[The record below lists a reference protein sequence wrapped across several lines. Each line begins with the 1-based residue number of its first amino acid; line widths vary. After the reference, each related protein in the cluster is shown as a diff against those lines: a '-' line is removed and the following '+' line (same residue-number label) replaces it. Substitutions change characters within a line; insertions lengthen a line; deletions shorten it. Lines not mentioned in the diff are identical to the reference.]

1 MKNVKQSTN
10 IKLLSSSFLAI
21 FVMLLMSSCNKNLA
35 DKTVPGNAQLSA
47 LGKSAP
53 TEQTN
58 GLVQVPFEE
67 TLFVPCA
74 NDGAG
79 EDVIITG
86 TTHFVYQM
94 VWNDNGFHLVYHDN
108 SQGISGTGLIS
119 GEKFSGSDGTQG
131 TVSASWVD
139 NKWTGTTIEQMK
151 INGNKTRYTVR
162 YKHHLV
168 VTPDGKVTVSSNEKT
183 VDCSTK

>member
-10 IKLLSSSFLAI
+10 IKLLSSSFLAV
-21 FVMLLMSSCNKNLA
+21 FLMLLLSSCNKNLA
-35 DKTVPGNAQLSA
+35 DKTVADEPLSA
-47 LGKSAP
+47 LGKSP
-53 TEQTN
+53 SNNENN

-74 NDGAG
+74 NGGTG
-79 EDVIITG
+79 EDVTFTG

-94 VWNDNGFHLVYHDN
+94 VWNENGFHLVYHDN
-108 SQGISGTGLIS
+108 SQGLTGTGLIT

-151 INGNKTRYTVR
+151 LTGKNTKYTVR

-168 VTPDGKVTVSSNEKT
+168 VTPDGKVTVSTSEKT
-183 VDCSTK
+183 VDCSSK